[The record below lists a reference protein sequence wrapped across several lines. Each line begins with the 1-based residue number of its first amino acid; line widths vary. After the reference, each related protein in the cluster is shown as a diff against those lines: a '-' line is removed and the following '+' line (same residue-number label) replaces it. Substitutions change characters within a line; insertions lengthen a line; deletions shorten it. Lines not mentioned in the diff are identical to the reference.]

1 MTEWKVSL
9 ADVDLGQEE
18 IAAVSQVLKSRWLTM
33 GPVTEE
39 FEEKAA
45 RYLGVKHAFAVTNG
59 TAALHIAHQVLGI
72 GIGDEVICPSLTF
85 VATANSILYTGAKP
99 VFADII
105 GMDNLNISP
114 EDIEAKITPQTK
126 AITVV
131 HYGGYPCDMKKI
143 IDIARRLKLFVIEDA
158 AHAIGAE
165 FEGKKCGAMGDI
177 GCFSF
182 FSNKN
187 MTTGEGGM
195 VVTNHDDLAKKI
207 RVFRSHG
214 MTALTWDRHR
224 GHASSYDVTML
235 GYNYRIDE
243 IRSAIGLVQLRSL
256 ESNNGKRRTLVKRY
270 VEQLTDMKGIE
281 IPFKTF
287 RGNSAYHLFP
297 IVLNTPKM
305 NQPDMMAGLKSR
317 GIQTSIHYPPVH
329 LLDYYR
335 KLLGYPKGSFPKTE
349 EMAKKLVT
357 LPLFPKMNNKQ
368 MDMVIHSVRALLG
381 GVRHE

>member
-9 ADVDLGQEE
+9 ADIDLGQEE
-18 IAAVSQVLKSRWLTM
+18 IDAVSQVLKSRWLTM

-39 FEEKAA
+39 FEEKAI
-45 RYLGVKHAFAVTNG
+45 RYLGVRHAFAVTNG

-72 GIGDEVICPSLTF
+72 GPEDEVICPSLTF

-99 VFADII
+99 VFADIV
-105 GMDNLNISP
+105 GMGNLNISP

-126 AITVV
+126 AITIV

-143 IDIARRLKLFVIEDA
+143 MDIARRLKLFVVEDA

-165 FEGKKCGAMGDI
+165 FGGKKCGTMGDI

-207 RVFRSHG
+207 RLLRSHG

-224 GHASSYDVTML
+224 GHASNYDVTVL

-243 IRSAIGLVQLRSL
+243 IRSAIGLVQLRNL
-256 ESNNGKRRTLVKRY
+256 EANNEKRRTLVNRY
-270 VEQLTDMKGIE
+270 REELRDMEGIE

-287 RGNSAYHLFP
+287 SGKSAYHLFP
-297 IVLNTPKM
+297 IVLNTRKM
-305 NQPDMMAGLKSR
+305 NQLDMMVGLKSQ

-329 LLDYYR
+329 LFDYYR
-335 KLLGYPKGSFPKTE
+335 KSLGYPKGSLPETE
-349 EMAKKLVT
+349 EIAKRLVT
-357 LPLFPKMNNKQ
+357 LPLFPKMNNEQ
-368 MDMVIHSVRALLG
+368 MDMVIHSVRALLC
-381 GVRHE
+381 GVRYE